1 MRIGWRALAGAVLVL
16 LGAGAGIVFV
26 LARGLPDVETLD
38 QYRPPLATRILDR
51 HGRTIGVWFE
61 ERRSL
66 APLRALP
73 PHLVQAFLASEDAD
87 FFEHGGVDASALL
100 RAAWSNLKSGHIAQ
114 GGSTITQQ
122 LAKTLFLGPE
132 RTLGRKLQDMLLALR
147 IERRLS
153 KEAIL
158 EIYLNQIYLGAGAYG
173 VSEAAETYFGKRV
186 EDLTL
191 SESALLAG
199 LPKAPTALS
208 PFVNPVA
215 AEERRR
221 HVLER
226 MIALGRLDPEPGAR
240 ALAAPPRVQGR
251 SESPDFAAAAWFVEQ
266 VRQALA
272 AELGDEAV
280 LRGGLT
286 VETTLD
292 LALQRSATEAVRA
305 GLEAL
310 AKRTGGGS
318 PPRAEGAL
326 VSLEVAG
333 GDVLAW
339 VGGYDFARSRFDRA
353 VQARRQPGS
362 AFKTFA
368 YGAALAAGFPPDA
381 TLYDYQVEYTDRRSG
396 RSWRPRNHGDTL
408 RGEIP
413 LLEAFGRSLNN
424 ATIRL
429 VDEVGIR
436 RVIDFARRAGIRSPL
451 APELGLALGT
461 SEVTLLEITNAYGT
475 FASGGRPL
483 APRFVRRVIDRDGR
497 DLFGGKAPAG
507 LAYPPAA
514 GISAVDAYLT
524 THLLREAVQ
533 RGYGTGHAAAPL
545 GSALAGKTG
554 STNENRDA
562 WFIGFS
568 PEVVTGV
575 WVGHDDQMPLG
586 GRETGARA
594 ALPIWSAY
602 MGAALRAHPPSRFR
616 VPQRVVFAGPDAF
629 TGERLHA
636 SAPQPGW
643 VPVAEGRRERYARF
657 VPPPEPVVLPD
668 GEAALPGVAAPPP
681 DLPQRTSNSRVPT
694 DLPSAATSTR

>member
-1 MRIGWRALAGAVLVL
+1 MLSVL
-16 LGAGAGIVFV
+16 G
-26 LARGLPDVETLD
+26 RGLPDIAALD
-38 QYRPPLATRILDR
+38 QYRPPLATRIVDR
-51 HGRTIGVWFE
+51 HGRTIGEWFE

-66 APLRALP
+66 APLEALP
-73 PHLVQAFLASEDAD
+73 PHLVQAFLASEDAS

-100 RAAWSNLKSGHIAQ
+100 RAAWSNLKSGRVSQ

-132 RTLGRKLQDMLLALR
+132 RTLWRKLQDMLLALR

-173 VSEAAETYFGKRV
+173 VGEAAETYFGKRV

-208 PFVNPVA
+208 PFVNPAA
-215 AEERRR
+215 AEKRRQL
-221 HVLER
+221 VLER
-226 MIALGRLDPEPGAR
+226 MIALGHVDAETGGR
-240 ALAAPPRVQGR
+240 ALAAPPRLAAR
-251 SESPDFAAAAWFVEQ
+251 SGNRDFAAAAWFVEQ

-272 AELGDEAV
+272 AELGDEVV

-292 LALQRSATEAVRA
+292 LELQRSATSALRA
-305 GLEAL
+305 GLERLEERAG
-310 AKRTGGGS
+310 RGNT
-318 PPRAEGAL
+318 PRAEGAL
-326 VSLEVAG
+326 VSLEVAS

-353 VQARRQPGS
+353 LQARRQPGS

-381 TLYDYQVEYTDRRSG
+381 TLYDYQVEYYDRRSG
-396 RSWRPRNHGDTL
+396 RNWRPRNHGGTL

-413 LLEAFGRSLNN
+413 LLEAFARSLNN

-429 VDEVGIR
+429 VDEVGVG

-475 FASGGRPL
+475 FASGGRAL
-483 APRFVRRVIDRDGR
+483 APRFLRRVVDRDGR
-497 DLFGGKAPAG
+497 ELLGGQAPEG
-507 LAYPPAA
+507 LAYTPAA

-533 RGYGTGHAAAPL
+533 QGYGTGHAAAPL
-545 GSALAGKTG
+545 AASLAGKTG

-568 PEVVTGV
+568 PELVTGV
-575 WVGHDDQMPLG
+575 WVGHDDRTPLG
-586 GRETGARA
+586 SRETGARA

-602 MGAALRAHPPSRFR
+602 MTVALRAHPPGRFA
-616 VPQRVVFAGPDAF
+616 VPHRVVFAGLDSW

-636 SAPQPGW
+636 SRPQPGW

-657 VPPPEPVVLPD
+657 VPPPEELTVPG
-668 GEAALPGVAAPPP
+668 GEAAPLDVAAPPP
-681 DLPQRTSNSRVPT
+681 GLPQRTSNSRVPAG
-694 DLPSAATSTR
+694 LPSAATSTR